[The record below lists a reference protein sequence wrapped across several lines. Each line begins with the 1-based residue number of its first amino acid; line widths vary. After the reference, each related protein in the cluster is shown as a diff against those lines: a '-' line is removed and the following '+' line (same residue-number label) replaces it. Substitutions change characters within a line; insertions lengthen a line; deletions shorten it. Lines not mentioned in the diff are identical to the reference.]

1 MEIITLGS
9 SSKGNGYVIDRTLV
23 IEAGVPIKELKKTL
37 NFNLSG
43 IQAVLISHS
52 HGDHSK
58 YASEYLKAGIDC
70 YMSKHT
76 KSELNLQNFTNRIK
90 IIEHQKVF
98 IIGDY
103 TILPFELSHD
113 VMNFGYLIYNR
124 KTKEKLLFATDT
136 YSINYNFKD
145 VNYYM
150 IEANYSE
157 KIIRENIKKG
167 LLAESLAKRLYHSH
181 FSLENCIDFLRC
193 QDLSKCMK
201 IILIHLSDGNSNEK
215 MFVQEIKKE
224 FMIDTEA
231 ADKYKGFK
239 LSIEPF

>member
-90 IIEHQKVF
+90 IIEHQRF
-98 IIGDY
+98 
-103 TILPFELSHD
+103 L
-113 VMNFGYLIYNR
+113 
-124 KTKEKLLFATDT
+124 
-136 YSINYNFKD
+136 
-145 VNYYM
+145 
-150 IEANYSE
+150 
-157 KIIRENIKKG
+157 
-167 LLAESLAKRLYHSH
+167 
-181 FSLENCIDFLRC
+181 SLETIQFY
-193 QDLSKCMK
+193 
-201 IILIHLSDGNSNEK
+201 HLNYHT
-215 MFVQEIKKE
+215 M
-224 FMIDTEA
+224 
-231 ADKYKGFK
+231 
-239 LSIEPF
+239 L

>member
-76 KSELNLQNFTNRIK
+76 KSELNLQNFSATTSCGFSDIK
-90 IIEHQKVF
+90 NTYV
-98 IIGDY
+98 Y
-103 TILPFELSHD
+103 IL
-113 VMNFGYLIYNR
+113 R
-124 KTKEKLLFATDT
+124 
-136 YSINYNFKD
+136 
-145 VNYYM
+145 
-150 IEANYSE
+150 
-157 KIIRENIKKG
+157 
-167 LLAESLAKRLYHSH
+167 
-181 FSLENCIDFLRC
+181 
-193 QDLSKCMK
+193 
-201 IILIHLSDGNSNEK
+201 
-215 MFVQEIKKE
+215 
-224 FMIDTEA
+224 DTEL
-231 ADKYKGFK
+231 YSSYPYCSLREGFYA
-239 LSIEPF
+239 LRLRVLPPARQSQYACMRAMGSSID